1 MTLGPPRR
9 PALVIPP
16 WRFAQAFCPGVLLRR
31 SPQCPVSATCSND
44 PPRSTLAF
52 HPSVPSQRST
62 STIPSQRSAP
72 TIPQRPTLAFH
83 SSVLPRQPRSQHP
96 PQRLTPTS
104 PAPRH
109 PALAIPLHVL
119 LLTDAFILFTQLL
132 SPSPPCS
139 AVVPFRRI
147 TLSVLGAQPAALHAF
162 SFASAFRMHFRSPE
176 SSACISVR

>member
-1 MTLGPPRR
+1 MQPKSMLLGEGRDGAAAPSRLSHDARSAPASGSGD
-9 PALVIPP
+9 PAL
-16 WRFAQAFCPGVLLRR
+16 AFCPSVLPRR
-31 SPQCPVSATCSND
+31 ST
-44 PPRSTLAF
+44 
-52 HPSVPSQRST
+52 
-62 STIPSQRSAP
+62 P

-119 LLTDAFILFTQLL
+119 LLTDAFIFFTQLL

-147 TLSVLGAQPAALHAF
+147 TLPVLGAQPAALHAF
-162 SFASAFRMHFRSPE
+162 SFASVFRMHFRSPG
-176 SSACISVR
+176 SSACIFVR